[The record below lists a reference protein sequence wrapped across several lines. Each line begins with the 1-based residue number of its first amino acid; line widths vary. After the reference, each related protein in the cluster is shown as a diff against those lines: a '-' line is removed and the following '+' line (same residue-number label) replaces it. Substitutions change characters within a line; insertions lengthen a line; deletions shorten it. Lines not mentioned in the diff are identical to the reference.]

1 MLINFRLAGKKGILG
16 YTLLLLGFSFFFIS
30 FVLIKNRDNYIN
42 ILINEPAEF
51 MYLSEENQDLLWFA
65 RMDFIDNIKPTNI
78 PISLDNYDEY
88 KNWIYSAKPIV
99 KKLNVSNISE
109 AYEELSKTK
118 ISIMIFTLLGLSSH
132 LLFVISLP
140 FTWEGIGKTFVR
152 TT

>member
-16 YTLLLLGFSFFFIS
+16 YTLLLLGFSFFLVS

-65 RMDFIDNIKPTNI
+65 RMDFIDNIKPTNVH
-78 PISLDNYDEY
+78 ISLDNYDEY

-140 FTWEGIGKTFVR
+140 FTWEGIGKTFIR

>member
-30 FVLIKNRDNYIN
+30 FVQIKTRDNYVN
-42 ILINEPAEF
+42 ILINEPYGF
-51 MYLSEENQDLLWFA
+51 RYLPEESQDLLWFA
-65 RMDFIDNIKPTNI
+65 RMDFIDDINLTSM

-88 KNWIYSAKPIV
+88 ERWIYSAKPIV

-118 ISIMIFTLLGLSSH
+118 ISIMIFTLIGLISH

-140 FTWEGIGKTFVR
+140 FTWDGIRKIFVR
-152 TT
+152 IP

>member
-16 YTLLLLGFSFFFIS
+16 YTLLLLGFSFFLVS

-140 FTWEGIGKTFVR
+140 FTWEGIGKTFIR

>member
-78 PISLDNYDEY
+78 PINLDNYDEY